1 MRESDTLKKQFG
13 RTHDEQIWSQYKIA
27 HNDVNRLIKQTKR
40 EYFTSRIDAAKMI
53 RDQHGDLLMNFRPAN
68 HAVPPA
74 YLTNRQQRCFLN
86 GKLSR
91 ILTISRGVPQAL

>member
-1 MRESDTLKKQFG
+1 MWSDWLTKFSGVLNKHAPFRKKRTRIKKSPWINSVLIKKMRESDTLKKQFG

-53 RDQHGDLLMNFRPAN
+53 RDQHGD
-68 HAVPPA
+68 
-74 YLTNRQQRCFLN
+74 
-86 GKLSR
+86 
-91 ILTISRGVPQAL
+91 